1 MRITCSCPAALVSDG
16 NQLAMA
22 LGFSEADGQT
32 YNGLNWQDAKGNL
45 YAAASFEASEEWITF
60 AQAPLVRPAW
70 DVNEIIDMVAAERA
84 QAALVFSTEA
94 TPADPAHLTAIGGYD
109 GPPAIAMM
117 GLVAK
122 EEPNGQVAS
131 VDP

>member
-32 YNGLNWQDAKGNL
+32 YNGLNWQDAQGNL
-45 YAAASFEASEEWITF
+45 YAAASFEAREEWIAF

-70 DVNEIIDMVAAERA
+70 DVNEVIDMVAAERA
-84 QAALVFSTEA
+84 QAALVFSTEVVLA
-94 TPADPAHLTAIGGYD
+94 SPAALTVIGGLD
-109 GPPAIAMM
+109 GIAALVAM
-117 GLVAK
+117 GLTVK
-122 EEPNGQVAS
+122 ETDNS
-131 VDP
+131 